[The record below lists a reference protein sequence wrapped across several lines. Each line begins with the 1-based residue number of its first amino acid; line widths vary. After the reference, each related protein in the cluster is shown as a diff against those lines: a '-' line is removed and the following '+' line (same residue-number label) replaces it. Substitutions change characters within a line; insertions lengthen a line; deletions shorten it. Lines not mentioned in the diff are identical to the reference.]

1 MCAGEP
7 QLSDRPMR
15 IAVAGLGAM
24 GGMIAALLAGGGA
37 QVSGLARGATLEAV
51 RSRGLILDFKG
62 ERREAR
68 IAVDDDPAAFG
79 VQDAVIIAVKEPALA
94 RLAPALVPMI
104 GPDTAIV
111 TAMNG
116 LSWWFFHGAGGR
128 KIACLDPHGGI
139 EAALPSRQAVGAV
152 LHLWATVPAPGHIDA
167 GPGDRVILGSPGE
180 MDLSS
185 LAAAFEAGGFR
196 VQRSDDIRAEVWSKL
211 LGNLSGNPISAVTGA
226 TLDRILSPDGTL
238 DVAMALMAETTA
250 VGRAIGIEP
259 VISLEDRVE
268 LGRSLGA
275 FKTSM
280 LQDFEN
286 GKPPEVAALLTCVS
300 EIGRAEGVPTPLID
314 AMESV
319 VTLRAEA
326 AGLL

>member
-1 MCAGEP
+1 
-7 QLSDRPMR
+7 
-15 IAVAGLGAM
+15 
-24 GGMIAALLAGGGA
+24 
-37 QVSGLARGATLEAV
+37 
-51 RSRGLILDFKG
+51 
-62 ERREAR
+62 
-68 IAVDDDPAAFG
+68 
-79 VQDAVIIAVKEPALA
+79 
-94 RLAPALVPMI
+94 MI
-104 GPDTAIV
+104 GPETAIV

-116 LSWWFFHGAGGR
+116 LSWWFFHGLDGR
-128 KIACLDPHGGI
+128 RIACLDPEGGI

-152 LHLWATVPAPGHIDA
+152 LHLWATAPEPGRIDA
-167 GPGDRVILGSPGE
+167 GPGDRVILGSPGGI
-180 MDLSS
+180 DLAP
-185 LAAAFEAGGFR
+185 LAAAFEAGGFQ

-226 TLDRILSPDGTL
+226 TLDRILSPDGAL
-238 DVAMALMAETTA
+238 DAAMALMAETTA
-250 VGRAIGIEP
+250 VGRALGIEP
-259 VISLEDRVE
+259 VISLEARVE

-286 GKPPEVAALLTCVS
+286 GKPPEIAALLTCVS

-314 AMESV
+314 AMRSI

>member
-1 MCAGEP
+1 MSAAAP
-7 QLSDRPMR
+7 PLSDAPMK

-24 GGMIAALLAGGGA
+24 GGMIAALLARGGA
-37 QVSGLARGATLEAV
+37 EVSGLARGATLEAV
-51 RSRGLILDFKG
+51 RSRGLVLDFRG
-62 ERREAR
+62 ERHEAR
-68 IAVDDDPAAFG
+68 IAVDDDPAALG

-94 RLAPALVPMI
+94 GLAPSLTPMI
-104 GPDTAIV
+104 GPETAIV

-116 LSWWFFHGAGGR
+116 LSWWFFHGLGGR
-128 KIACLDPHGGI
+128 RIACLDPEGRI

-152 LHLWATVPAPGHIDA
+152 LHLWATVPEPGRIDA
-167 GPGDRVILGSPGE
+167 GPGDRVILGSPGA
-180 MDLSS
+180 MDTAA
-185 LAAAFEAGGFR
+185 LAAAFEAGGFK

-226 TLDRILSPDGTL
+226 TLDRILSPDGAL
-238 DVAMALMAETTA
+238 DAAMALMAETTA
-250 VGRAIGIEP
+250 VGRALGIEP
-259 VISLEDRVE
+259 VISLEARVE

-286 GKPPEVAALLTCVS
+286 AKPPEIAALLTCVS
-300 EIGRAEGVPTPLID
+300 EIGAAEGVPTPLID
-314 AMESV
+314 AMRAI
-319 VTLRAEA
+319 VTLRADT